1 MSYQSTLIVGHL
13 GRDPEMDYTASG
25 QARTRFSVATHRKY
39 KNGAGEE
46 QKETTWFKVTAW
58 GKQAEACNA
67 YLGKGSL
74 VLVEGRLVPDPETGG
89 PRLWTRQDGDAAAS
103 FEISAAT
110 VRFLN
115 NRSNS
120 GNGDPDAG
128 QEDGSGA
135 TNADEIP
142 F

>member
-1 MSYQSTLIVGHL
+1 MSYQSTLIVGFL

-25 QARTRFSVATHRKY
+25 QARTRFSVATNRKF
-39 KNGAGEE
+39 KNAAGEE
-46 QKETTWFKVTAW
+46 LKETAWFNVTAW

-67 YLGKGSL
+67 YLHKGSL

-89 PRLWTRQDGDAAAS
+89 PHIWTRQGGSPAAS
-103 FEISAAT
+103 FEISAET

-115 NRSNS
+115 TRN
-120 GNGDPDAG
+120 GNGEADATPA
-128 QEDGSGA
+128 E
-135 TNADEIP
+135 EIP

>member
-1 MSYQSTLIVGHL
+1 MYQSNLIVGYL

-25 QARTRFSVATHRKY
+25 QARTRFTVATNRKY
-39 KNGAGEE
+39 KNAAGEE
-46 QKETTWFKVTAW
+46 LKETTWFRITAW

-67 YLGKGSL
+67 YLHKGSL

-89 PRLWTRQDGDAAAS
+89 PRVWTRQDNTPAAS
-103 FEISAAT
+103 FEISAET

-115 NRSNS
+115 GQN
-120 GNGDPDAG
+120 GNGNGETSAA
-128 QEDGSGA
+128 QK
-135 TNADEIP
+135 DEIP